1 MAENLVDTTALIIES
16 IWPSPSGAQY
26 SNKAP
31 VIPLHIFVKE
41 TLRRSRTTLATLQL
55 ALYYIYKVRNQVL
68 AAQEKI
74 RLDQIHHQQQRALQ
88 MQLPL
93 SPNGSIE
100 APSEEEFNKPRDY
113 FHTSASASSALLLL
127 HHHQPIS
134 PPGTNNTNTNTNNTP
149 ASSLSPLSLS
159 NSSPSSP
166 ILAKSEPVG
175 CGRRMF
181 LAALILASKFQQDR
195 TYSNKAWSKI
205 SGLPVSEIN
214 LNEITFL
221 KLIDYRLFVSQA
233 VFQKWI
239 TILAEKG
246 RNRANLTRSCS
257 MDSPKRRSSIQYCS
271 NNTLPSR
278 MTCVTASSL
287 EQQVQQHQPHLPSF
301 SFILEKQKSLPA
313 VTSAD
318 AHFDFAATAPLPTLP
333 KLSLESTNSLLLSA
347 SGLVQSEALPR
358 QQQGMGAYLTHRWV
372 QAQRRE
378 YLKSRMQTMGFTL
391 TESPRSSP
399 LLTPQALPASRPQTP
414 LPTLE
419 LQQQQQ
425 QQQEPQVQYGMIL
438 NNYQNNI
445 ITYSPSRTFSLDRT
459 PQRSDSKLFVSDKHK
474 HVQDFMPSPA
484 PSPKAIAGMK
494 RRASEA
500 EESDA
505 ASANDMQSRTRRRLS
520 VSFLVDC

>member
-1 MAENLVDTTALIIES
+1 
-16 IWPSPSGAQY
+16 
-26 SNKAP
+26 
-31 VIPLHIFVKE
+31 
-41 TLRRSRTTLATLQL
+41 
-55 ALYYIYKVRNQVL
+55 
-68 AAQEKI
+68 
-74 RLDQIHHQQQRALQ
+74 

-100 APSEEEFNKPRDY
+100 APSDTEDFKHRDY
-113 FHTSASASSALLLL
+113 FHSAATN
-127 HHHQPIS
+127 QPVT
-134 PPGTNNTNTNTNNTP
+134 PPGSTP
-149 ASSLSPLSLS
+149 ASLSPLSLS
-159 NSSPSSP
+159 ASSPSSP

-246 RNRANLTRSCS
+246 RIRERASLSRSCTFPTTN
-257 MDSPKRRSSIQYCS
+257 DGTPKRRSSIQYCS
-271 NNTLPSR
+271 NTLPSR

-287 EQQVQQHQPHLPSF
+287 EQEQLPQPHLPSF
-301 SFILEKQKSLPA
+301 SFILEKKASAP
-313 VTSAD
+313 AD
-318 AHFDFAATAPLPTLP
+318 AQFDFGAATLP
-333 KLSLESTNSLLLSA
+333 KLTMDSNNGSG
-347 SGLVQSEALPR
+347 SGLLQSESLPR

-378 YLKSRMQTMGFTL
+378 YLKSRMQAMGYTCTL

-399 LLTPQALPASRPQTP
+399 LVAPQPAPAALESQP
-414 LPTLE
+414 
-419 LQQQQQ
+419 
-425 QQQEPQVQYGMIL
+425 EPQIQYNMIL
-438 NNYQNNI
+438 NNYQNSI
-445 ITYSPSRTFSLDRT
+445 IMFSPARTYSLDRIT
-459 PQRSDSKLFVSDKHK
+459 QRSDSMLSLINDKHK

-484 PSPKAIAGMK
+484 SSPNTVAGAK

-500 EESDA
+500 EESDVA
-505 ASANDMQSRTRRRLS
+505 AAKDMQSNTRRRLS
-520 VSFLVDC
+520 VSYLVNC